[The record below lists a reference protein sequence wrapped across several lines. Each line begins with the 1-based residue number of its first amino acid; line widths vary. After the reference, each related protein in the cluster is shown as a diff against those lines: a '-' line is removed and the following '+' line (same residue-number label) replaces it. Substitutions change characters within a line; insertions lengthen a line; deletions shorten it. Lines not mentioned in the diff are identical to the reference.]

1 MKKALLSLSFLL
13 ISYISFA
20 QLNCLRPI
28 TTNDYNQKKR
38 VVAAIYN
45 EAEKLQ
51 KGMQFAQ
58 TNCLSAAQVK
68 DFAGMYRND
77 EDRLQFAQEAYN
89 NTFDK
94 DNFYEVYDTFT
105 KFSQAFHLHDYVL
118 ARRSG
123 ITIPIN
129 PNNPNNPTNPPVVIQ
144 PTTTQIEINY
154 PPNIDFPSIAG
165 YNGRKNCSN
174 VVNETSFNAY
184 MQQIVATDTEFSR
197 AGYIK
202 KLTSQRAGGNCFSI
216 AQAMKMT
223 LQLSTETTRLDVLK
237 SLYARFYDL
246 DNTSQAV
253 QVFSTRE
260 NQDEWLAF
268 IQNPNANPTN
278 PNGNPNNV
286 PLTPC
291 VVTTQE
297 FDALT
302 TLLNNEYSSSSRML
316 VAKNTIRN
324 FKCFSIAQVRTLV
337 KMFNTDAQKLEIA
350 KYLYEYT
357 ELTQRKQYFSIANEF
372 YTSFSRTDF
381 SNFLAAKK

>member
-51 KGMQFAQ
+51 RGIQFAQ

-165 YNGRKNCSN
+165 YNGRKN
-174 VVNETSFNAY
+174 
-184 MQQIVATDTEFSR
+184 
-197 AGYIK
+197 
-202 KLTSQRAGGNCFSI
+202 
-216 AQAMKMT
+216 
-223 LQLSTETTRLDVLK
+223 
-237 SLYARFYDL
+237 
-246 DNTSQAV
+246 
-253 QVFSTRE
+253 
-260 NQDEWLAF
+260 
-268 IQNPNANPTN
+268 
-278 PNGNPNNV
+278 
-286 PLTPC
+286 
-291 VVTTQE
+291 
-297 FDALT
+297 
-302 TLLNNEYSSSSRML
+302 
-316 VAKNTIRN
+316 
-324 FKCFSIAQVRTLV
+324 
-337 KMFNTDAQKLEIA
+337 
-350 KYLYEYT
+350 
-357 ELTQRKQYFSIANEF
+357 
-372 YTSFSRTDF
+372 
-381 SNFLAAKK
+381 